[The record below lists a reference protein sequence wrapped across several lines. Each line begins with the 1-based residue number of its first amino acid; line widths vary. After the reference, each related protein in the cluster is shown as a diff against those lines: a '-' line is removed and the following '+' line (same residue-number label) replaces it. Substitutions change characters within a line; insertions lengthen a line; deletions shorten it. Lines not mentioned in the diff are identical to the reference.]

1 MKKLILLLALCV
13 GFSLS
18 AVAQYGSSSSSGGSS
33 PSASQGSSGSSSTDQ
48 ATTTTK
54 SKKKSNKEAG
64 PEGAGMKE
72 HTVTGCLS
80 GPNAD
85 GAYVLTNGRYKKGL
99 EVGGSDELKNHVG
112 HEVKLTG
119 TWASASEVG
128 EKEGETAAK
137 GEKSESKQKHMK
149 VSKID
154 HVSETCTSA
163 KAGKSKGGSKK
174 EKGSSSTS
182 TPPSM

>member
-33 PSASQGSSGSSSTDQ
+33 PSASQGSSSSTSTDQ
-48 ATTTTK
+48 ATTSTK
-54 SKKKSNKEAG
+54 SKKKSK
-64 PEGAGMKE
+64 EGAAEGASTKE
-72 HTVTGCLS
+72 HTVTGCLG

-119 TWASASEVG
+119 TWASASDM
-128 EKEGETAAK
+128 GETGGGTTAK

-149 VSKID
+149 VSKVEHI
-154 HVSETCTSA
+154 SETCTSA
-163 KAGKSKGGSKK
+163 KASKTKGGSKK

>member
-18 AVAQYGSSSSSGGSS
+18 AVAQYGSSGGST
-33 PSASQGSSGSSSTDQ
+33 PSASQGSSSSSSTDQ
-48 ATTTTK
+48 TTTSTK
-54 SKKKSNKEAG
+54 SKKKSK
-64 PEGAGMKE
+64 EGASEGAATKE
-72 HTVTGCLS
+72 HTVTGCLG

-99 EVGGSDELKNHVG
+99 EVGGNDELKSHVG

-119 TWASASEVG
+119 TWASASDIG
-128 EKEGETAAK
+128 ETGGGTAAK

-149 VSKID
+149 VSKIE
-154 HVSETCTSA
+154 HIAETCTSA
-163 KAGKSKGGSKK
+163 KATKGGSKK
-174 EKGSSSTS
+174 GKGSSSTS
-182 TPPSM
+182 TPPPSM

>member
-1 MKKLILLLALCV
+1 MKKLIWLLALCV
-13 GFSLS
+13 GLSLS
-18 AVAQYGSSSSSGGSS
+18 ALAQYGGSSSSGSSS
-33 PSASQGSSGSSSTDQ
+33 PSASQGSSSSGSSDQ
-48 ATTTTK
+48 ATTSKK
-54 SKKKSNKEAG
+54 SKKSKE
-64 PEGAGMKE
+64 EGAEKSGKE

-80 GPNAD
+80 GPNDD

-99 EVGGSDELKNHVG
+99 EVGGNDELKNHVG

-119 TWASASEVG
+119 TWGSESDIG
-128 EKEGETAAK
+128 GKET
-137 GEKSESKQKHMK
+137 KSEYSKHMK

-154 HVSETCTSA
+154 HVADSCTSA
-163 KAGKSKGGSKK
+163 KASKGKSKK